1 MGYLIHF
8 ALLSLMYHNPNDLN
22 MNPQESIDALRF
34 QVVGEAVVLE
44 EGVAQSVVKEL
55 QGMGHTVNLMAG
67 PQRGGSGGMGG
78 AQIIS
83 RDPDTGVLWGGSES
97 RKDGC
102 AVGW

>member
-1 MGYLIHF
+1 
-8 ALLSLMYHNPNDLN
+8 
-22 MNPQESIDALRF
+22 
-34 QVVGEAVVLE
+34 
-44 EGVAQSVVKEL
+44 
-55 QGMGHTVNLMAG
+55 MGHTVNLMAG